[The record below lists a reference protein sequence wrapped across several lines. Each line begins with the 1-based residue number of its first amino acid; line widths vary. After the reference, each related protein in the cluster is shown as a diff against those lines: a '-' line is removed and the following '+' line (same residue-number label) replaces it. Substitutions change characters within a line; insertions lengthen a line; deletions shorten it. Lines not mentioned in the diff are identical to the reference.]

1 MKKSLLLRLSL
12 GLAALFIAPGFVLAI
27 DHEENAP
34 EYADVDVPAPPPLP
48 DPVESG
54 QALEPEITIIR
65 KDDATITEYRINNNL
80 YKVKVVHFVGKPYYL
95 IDRDGDGVMEGRSS
109 IYDDIIVPQWVLF
122 SW

>member
-1 MKKSLLLRLSL
+1 MKKSLLLKLSL

-27 DHEENAP
+27 DQEENAP
-34 EYADVDVPAPPPLP
+34 EFTDAPAPPDLP

-54 QALEPEITIIR
+54 QALEPEVTIIR
-65 KDDATITEYRINNNL
+65 KDDATISEYRVNGNL
-80 YKVKVVHFVGKPYYL
+80 YMVKIVPFVGKPYYL
-95 IDRDGDGVMEGRSS
+95 IDRDGDGEMEGRTS

>member
-1 MKKSLLLRLSL
+1 MKKSLLLRL
-12 GLAALFIAPGFVLAI
+12 GLSFGVLLLASVFALAI
-27 DHEENAP
+27 DQEENAP
-34 EYADVDVPAPPPLP
+34 EYADVDVPAPPALP

-65 KDDATITEYRINNNL
+65 KDDETITEYRINSNL
-80 YKVKVVHFVGKPYYL
+80 YMIKIVPFVGKPYYL
-95 IDRDGDGVMEGRSS
+95 IDRDGDGIMEGRTS